1 MREASMYESFI
12 WRKLLDKDIQSRSKK
27 GRLDCYIV
35 NNGNF
40 LQLSGTGCD
49 LGIRVLLLQA
59 VVCGLIRVGGGPD
72 FHPADTLHLHETD
85 KVGHDNFYGE

>member
-1 MREASMYESFI
+1 MKASYGESCTE
-12 WRKLLDKDIQSRSKK
+12 LLDKDIQSRSKK

-49 LGIRVLLLQA
+49 LGVRVLLLQA

>member
-1 MREASMYESFI
+1 MKASYGESCTE
-12 WRKLLDKDIQSRSKK
+12 LLDKGIQSRSKK

-35 NNGNF
+35 KDGNF

-59 VVCGLIRVGGGPD
+59 VVCGLIQGGGGQD

-85 KVGHDNFYGE
+85 KVGHNNFYGE